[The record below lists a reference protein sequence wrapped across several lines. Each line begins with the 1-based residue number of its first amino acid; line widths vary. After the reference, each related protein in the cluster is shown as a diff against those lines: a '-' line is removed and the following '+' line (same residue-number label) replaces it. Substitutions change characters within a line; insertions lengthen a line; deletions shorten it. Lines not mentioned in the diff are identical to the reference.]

1 MFLTFERIKKL
12 ANKQGL
18 SINALEE
25 KLGYS
30 RNTLYSLKKQKA
42 STERMQEIALFYQD
56 SDLYLGR
63 LDAIKSMVDELENR
77 QDLVPEKAVTQLM
90 RLISEF
96 ENNYPAL
103 SSRKKVISSPVQRL
117 KKLRTKQ
124 TITLLDFIDPFNA
137 FYAVFSSRKEL
148 K

>member
-1 MFLTFERIKKL
+1 MDWIQCLELF
-12 ANKQGL
+12 
-18 SINALEE
+18 NALTGPIVFGITIWTFVLARATKNKLEE
-25 KLGYS
+25 
-30 RNTLYSLKKQKA
+30 T
-42 STERMQEIALFYQD
+42 TEIALFYQD

-124 TITLLDFIDPFNA
+124 IITLLDFIDPFNA